1 MLLGNCFKAMI
12 LVKSTRVPAV
22 TQTLN
27 LTSIRVLYGKVT
39 FANKFSSSLKIVIVN
54 RNIFQLVSIT
64 YILKIINV
72 CKTMLNME
80 KTVQMSDFHSYAVLL
95 LWVKLCYGI
104 NILLRNKWRAGL
116 QSCS

>member
-1 MLLGNCFKAMI
+1 MVV
-12 LVKSTRVPAV
+12 VKSTMVPAV

-39 FANKFSSSLKIVIVN
+39 FTNKFSSSLKIFIIN
-54 RNIFQLVSIT
+54 RNKFQLGFENIV
-64 YILKIINV
+64 LKIINMCQDIV
-72 CKTMLNME
+72 RHGKN
-80 KTVQMSDFHSYAVLL
+80 TVQMIDFNSYVVLL

-104 NILLRNKWRAGL
+104 LLRNVWRAGL